1 MHWGWLFLI
10 VALAVVI
17 GVVYFLIK
25 KEKRGGK

>member
-10 VALAVVI
+10 VALAIAI
-17 GVVYFLIK
+17 GIVYFLIK